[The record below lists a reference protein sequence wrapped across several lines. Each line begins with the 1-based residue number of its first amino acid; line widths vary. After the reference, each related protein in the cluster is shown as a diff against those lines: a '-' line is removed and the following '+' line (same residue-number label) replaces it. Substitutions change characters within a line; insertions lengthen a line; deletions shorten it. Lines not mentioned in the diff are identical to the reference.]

1 MSQLPADPSAHL
13 GATLRWLHP
22 GGDEV
27 FELRLINPG
36 AAASPHW
43 TGRAYG
49 GAGGKAIVAGWFRDQ
64 AKAVA
69 AVREIKAEG
78 IYVTLNPCQEALL
91 ARVHERLQAGAKPT
105 TADKNIAALRNLMV
119 DFDPVRPTGISSTDN
134 EHEAAILFAQQ
145 VAAELAAES
154 WPAPLVADSGNG
166 AHLIYAIELDNTPE
180 AMELVKAVL
189 GGLAQRYA
197 EKLAACGLELD
208 QTVFNAARI
217 SKLYGTRTGKGDN
230 LPERPH
236 RYAKIVA
243 LPAARQPVS
252 LALLQD
258 LAASFTLQASGRSGG
273 SLRHPEGEKK
283 EGRFDL
289 AAYLDHYGVEVLKVK
304 DHGGSRLHC
313 LARCVFDPE
322 HTGNEAAI
330 GQAADGKLFYQCFH
344 NSCKGRGW
352 AEARAVISQ
361 GEKLG
366 KFMVGGAPAQGSR
379 RRQLQVVDGGKAPP
393 GAPAA
398 PPGAPPAAPVTEG
411 FSWSDWG
418 NARRMVALHGQDLR
432 FNHLNKEWY
441 YWTGKCWEEDNCGEV
456 VRRAKDTVESIYDE
470 AQGMEWGSDTRLK
483 LIKFALK
490 SEASGQIAG
499 MLNLARSEPGIP
511 VLPDEFDAD
520 PLLFNVANGTI
531 NLRTGTLQEHRRE
544 DLLTCL
550 SPVAY
555 DPEAACETFEKF
567 LFEIMG
573 YAHDQESA
581 KQADDLSYFLQLSF
595 GYALTGDCREECFW
609 MFWGGGA
616 NGKGTLMHCMSYI
629 FGTYWLNVST
639 ETLLAK
645 DSPGQQI
652 RSDVARLAGPRMITA
667 AEIDKGRR
675 LSESLVKA
683 LTGQDT
689 VTARFLYGKE
699 FDFVPR
705 FKLFIETNNKPIIKD
720 QTNATWRRLKL
731 VEFPMDFRENPDREL
746 GDKLRRESPGIL
758 AWLVRGCLA
767 WQQGGNL
774 CEPDC
779 VKQAVQHY
787 RNQMNPLKEFL
798 DARCI
803 LAAELV
809 TSAADLYGAYCDW
822 AEANL
827 QKKERLTKRA
837 FGLTL
842 GEQGFKNR
850 GDDGRELKGTAGV
863 RLWRGLGLRTI
874 E

>member
-1 MSQLPADPSAHL
+1 VSDLPADPAAHL

-27 FELRLINPG
+27 FELRLINPA

-43 TGRAYG
+43 QGRVYG

-64 AKAVA
+64 ARAVA

-78 IYVTLNPCQEALL
+78 IYITLNPCQEALL

-105 TADKNIAALRNLMV
+105 TADKDIAARRNLLV

-134 EHEAAILFAQQ
+134 EHEVAILFAQQ
-145 VAAELAAES
+145 VAAELAADG
-154 WPAPLVADSGNG
+154 WPAPLVGDSGNG

-189 GGLAQRYA
+189 GGLAQRFA

-208 QTVFNAARI
+208 RTVFNAARI

-243 LPAARQPVS
+243 LPAERVAVS
-252 LALLQD
+252 LKLLQD
-258 LAASFTLQASGRSGG
+258 LAALFTPQASGGSGG
-273 SLRHPEGEKK
+273 SKRHSKEEKQ

-289 AAYLDHYGVEVLKVK
+289 AAYLDHYGVEVVSVK
-304 DHGGSRLHC
+304 PHGSSTLHV
-313 LARCVFDPE
+313 LAQCVFDPA
-322 HTGNEAAI
+322 HSRKEAAI
-330 GQAADGKLFYQCFH
+330 GQTAEGKIFYQCFH
-344 NSCKGRGW
+344 NSCKGQTW
-352 AEARAVISQ
+352 AEARQLISHSD
-361 GEKLG
+361 KLG
-366 KFMVGGAPAQGSR
+366 QFVVGGTPAAGKR
-379 RRQLQVVDGGKAPP
+379 GGKLRVVDGGKAPP
-393 GAPAA
+393 GVPTA
-398 PPGAPPAAPVTEG
+398 PPGTPPAAPVTEG
-411 FSWSDWG
+411 FSRSDLG
-418 NARRMVALHGQDLR
+418 NARRMVALYGQDLR
-432 FNHLNKEWY
+432 FSHLNKEWY
-441 YWTGKCWEEDNCGEV
+441 CWTGKHWAVDNCGEV
-456 VRRAKDTVESIYDE
+456 VRRAKAAVESLYDE
-470 AQGMEWGSDTRLK
+470 AQGHEWGSETRKK
-483 LIKFALK
+483 LVNFALK
-490 SEASGQIAG
+490 SESAGRITG
-499 MLNLARSEPGIP
+499 MLNLAQSEPGIP
-511 VLPDEFDAD
+511 VLPEEFDAD
-520 PLLFNVANGTI
+520 PWLFNAANGTI
-531 NLRTGTLQEHRRE
+531 DLRTGALQEHRRE

-555 DPEAACETFEKF
+555 DPEATCDTFERF

-581 KQADDLSYFLQLSF
+581 KQADDLSYFLKLSF

-609 MFWGGGA
+609 MFWGAGA

-683 LTGQDT
+683 LTGQDS

-731 VEFPMDFRENPDREL
+731 VEFPMDFRKDPDREL
-746 GDKLRRESPGIL
+746 GAKLRAESPGIL
-758 AWLVRGCLA
+758 SWLVRGCLA
-767 WQQGGNL
+767 WQKGGTL
-774 CEPDC
+774 CEPDS
-779 VKQAVQHY
+779 VKQAVQYY
-787 RNQMNPLKEFL
+787 RDQMNPLKDFL
-798 DARCI
+798 NARCI
-803 LAAELV
+803 LAADLI

-822 AEANL
+822 AEGNL